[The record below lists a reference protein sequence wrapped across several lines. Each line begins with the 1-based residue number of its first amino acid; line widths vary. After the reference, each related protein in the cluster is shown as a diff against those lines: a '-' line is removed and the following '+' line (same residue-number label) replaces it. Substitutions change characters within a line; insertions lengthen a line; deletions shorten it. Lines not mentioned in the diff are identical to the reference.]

1 MMSLSRLK
9 PIEEICS
16 YFSQTDPILVLAC
29 NGCEESFGN
38 SETERLKMLEK
49 QLEENGVSVNQT
61 LTIDFLCEPILV
73 RHWLSL
79 TIPPDSIVPPILTV
93 CCGIG
98 VQVVSK
104 VRPGQ
109 VFPACDTVSMGGRFG
124 QAWGNELCREC
135 GQCIL
140 PETGGICPM
149 TACSKGLLNGPC
161 GGTQEGR
168 CEVFPETRS
177 CGWYLIHERLTLTG
191 RTDLLTKPP
200 LIKDHSRSEPPPELI
215 SLRNSILEKENE
227 SL

>member
-1 MMSLSRLK
+1 MK
-9 PIEEICS
+9 PYEEICS

-38 SETERLKMLEK
+38 SETERLRMLK
-49 QLEENGVSVNQT
+49 NQLVKKGMQVLQT
-61 LTIDFLCEPILV
+61 LTIDFLCEPLLV
-73 RHWLSL
+73 RHWLSK
-79 TIPPDSIVPPILTV
+79 TIPPDSIAPPILSV

-98 VQVVSK
+98 VQVVAK

-124 QAWGNELCREC
+124 QAWGKELCREC

-140 PETGGICPM
+140 PQTGGICPL

-161 GGTQEGR
+161 GGAQDGQ
-168 CEVFPETRS
+168 CEVFPETRP
-177 CGWYLIHERLTLTG
+177 CGWQLIYERLTLIG
-191 RTDLLTKPP
+191 RTDLLTGPP
-200 LIKDHSRSEPPPELI
+200 LIKDHSRSEPPTELI
-215 SLRNSILEKENE
+215 SLRNNILEQEIE